1 MKLSI
6 SGKLQLSFLLLAVLF
21 IASAFFAYR
30 SVTVVEAQTHSLLQS
45 DLPTVDT
52 SRSLQQSVQATLST
66 VRAFMLLGDN
76 EQVGAEQL
84 DTLNQIIA
92 STDERLPT
100 LEVLISEEEF
110 AQISGQWIQLKGLVT
125 EITDLSHS
133 DENLPAHSLF
143 INEAAPIAEV
153 ALDQIQ
159 GLINE
164 ESSNKEGEERKRLF
178 KLYADSYTSLSNALA
193 SMRDFLLYG
202 KQDHLNKYADFINV
216 HEKSVAEIESKKEL
230 LDSSDVVLWTLFN
243 EMQQLYFPLVQ
254 EVVELRKSAG
264 WNRAN
269 QKMADEL
276 IPAAR
281 TLEVSLE
288 NLVVTQ
294 QQQADKTGQ
303 EIFSAISSVIGLLIS
318 AGLIALVA
326 AFTIS
331 HFMGRNIGRRIS
343 RISQRAQ
350 LIASGDVSQPALDVE
365 GNDEL
370 ASLTDSINRMN
381 QSLAGIV
388 QGVTDKAHQVDD
400 SISGLLTANQ
410 ETLSQVSGQK
420 EDIHQIVQQ
429 LDDVAQSA
437 QTTVHHADQS
447 MKTLAQ
453 SSELISQGSEALGEN
468 KQTVEKL
475 YSTIEQA
482 SAEVTTLSRESEAIG
497 RVTEVI
503 EGLAQQT
510 NLLALNAAI
519 EAARAGE
526 QGRGFA
532 VVADEVRLLATR
544 TTESTT
550 EINQIVDAIQASTSS
565 VVDEIEA
572 SKSLA
577 QQGAQHTE
585 LAVAKLVSTV
595 KQIEMLSHEMS
606 ELANAAEAQSDSTQA
621 INALM
626 GEVSSSIDDV
636 SRIAESTHATS
647 VTVKEQVVELNTEM
661 DQFTRV

>member
-30 SVTVVEAQTHSLLQS
+30 SVTTVETYTQSLLES

-52 SRSLQQSVQATLST
+52 SRSLQQSVQTSIST
-66 VRAFMLLGDN
+66 VRAYMLLGSD
-76 EQVGAEQL
+76 ESVGSRQL
-84 DTLNQIIA
+84 EAINNIIA

-100 LEVLISEEEF
+100 LEALISPSEYEMVN
-110 AQISGQWIQLKGLVT
+110 GQWLKLKNLVT
-125 EITDLSHS
+125 EITELSHS

-164 ESSNKEGEERKRLF
+164 ESSNREGENRKRLF

-202 KQDHLNKYADFINV
+202 KQDYLDKYADFIKI
-216 HEKSVAEIESKKEL
+216 HEKSVAEIESMKSL
-230 LDSSDVVLWTLFN
+230 ISSNDVVLWDLFN
-243 EMQQLYFPLVQ
+243 EMQQLYFPLVKQ
-254 EVVELRKSAG
+254 VVELRQSAG
-264 WNRAN
+264 WNLAN

-276 IPAAR
+276 IPTAAS
-281 TLEVSLE
+281 LEQSLE
-288 NLVVTQ
+288 NLVLTQ
-294 QQQADKTGQ
+294 QKQADNTGQ
-303 EIFSAISSVIGLLIS
+303 EIFSAISKVITLLIS
-318 AGLIALVA
+318 AGLISLVA

-331 HFMGRNIGRRIS
+331 NYMGRNIGRRIS
-343 RISQRAQ
+343 RISKRAQ
-350 LIASGDVSQPALDVE
+350 LIASGDVSQKPLNVE
-365 GNDEL
+365 GSDEL
-370 ASLTDSINRMN
+370 SSLTDSINRMN
-381 QSLAGIV
+381 QSLANII
-388 QGVTDKAHQVDD
+388 QGVTDKAQQVDQ
-400 SISGLLTANQ
+400 SITGLLNANQ
-410 ETLSQVSGQK
+410 KTLNKISGQK
-420 EDIHQIVQQ
+420 NDIQQIGQQ
-429 LDDVAQSA
+429 LNDVAESA
-437 QTTVHHADQS
+437 QTTAHHANQS
-447 MKTLAQ
+447 VKTLAQ
-453 SSELISQGSEALGEN
+453 SSELIDQGSAALGEN
-468 KQTVEKL
+468 KQTVEQL

-482 SAEVTTLSRESEAIG
+482 SNEVTTLSRESEAIG

-503 EGLAQQT
+503 EGLAAQT

-550 EINQIVDAIQASTSS
+550 EINQIVDAIQSSTSS

-572 SKSLA
+572 SKQLA
-577 QQGAQHTE
+577 QQGSQHTE
-585 LAVAKLVSTV
+585 LAVEKLVSTV
-595 KQIEMLSHEMS
+595 EQIEMLSSEMTV
-606 ELANAAEAQSDSTQA
+606 LANAAELQSDSTQA
-621 INALM
+621 INTIM
-626 GEVSSSIDDV
+626 GGVSESINDV
-636 SRIAESTHATS
+636 SKIAESTHATS

-661 DQFTRV
+661 NQFKRV

>member
-76 EQVGAEQL
+76 ELVGAEQL
-84 DTLNQIIA
+84 DTLNQIIV

-100 LEVLISEEEF
+100 LEVLISEDEF
-110 AQISGQWIQLKGLVT
+110 AQISRQWAQLKGLVT

-164 ESSNKEGEERKRLF
+164 ESSNKQGEERKRLF

-202 KQDHLNKYADFINV
+202 KQDHLNKYADFIKV

-230 LDSSDVVLWTLFN
+230 LGSSDLVLWTLFH

-276 IPAAR
+276 IPTAR
-281 TLEVSLE
+281 TLEESLE

-294 QQQADKTGQ
+294 QQQADKTGE
-303 EIFSAISSVIGLLIS
+303 EIFSAISNVIGLLIS

-331 HFMGRNIGRRIS
+331 NYMGRNIGRRIS
-343 RISQRAQ
+343 RLSQRAQ
-350 LIASGDVSQPALDVE
+350 LIASGDVSQPPLDVE
-365 GNDEL
+365 GSDEL

-410 ETLSQVSGQK
+410 QALSQVSGQK
-420 EDIHQIVQQ
+420 KDIHQIVKQ
-429 LDDVAQSA
+429 LNDVAHSA

-447 MKTLAQ
+447 MKTLTQ
-453 SSELISQGSEALGEN
+453 SSELIRQGSEALGEN
-468 KQTVEKL
+468 KQTVENL

-550 EINQIVDAIQASTSS
+550 EINQIVDAIQSSTSS

-585 LAVAKLVSTV
+585 LAVEKLVSTV
-595 KQIEMLSHEMS
+595 EQIEMLSNEMS

-621 INALM
+621 INGLM
-626 GEVSSSIDDV
+626 GEVSNSIDDV

-647 VTVKEQVVELNTEM
+647 VTVKEQMVELNTEM
-661 DQFTRV
+661 DQFKRS